1 MLGKALSRAGALA
14 AAVCAFSLGADDAG
28 ATTFCVP
35 SFSAACP
42 NSGGNVAEAD
52 LEQAMSLEATDGKA
66 DEIRL
71 AAGTFTEAAAPYEP
85 VGGSGETLEPTGSDP
100 LTVVGAG
107 PAASVITSVATSNVF
122 IVNLDFN
129 NTRQITL
136 KDLTV
141 RVPASAADGLG
152 AALQIHGDTL
162 ENVDL
167 VSRNDESDGI
177 ASAVGSGNVFRD
189 GEIRGEAGGSIGDAV
204 HGGSAVGGSLLV
216 EDAVLSGASWGLVS
230 ADAGSTLPARRVS
243 EIGTRVY
250 GAIATRGTLIVEN
263 STMRIDDGIG
273 LYASAD
279 ANSSLLHADHVTIVN
294 SGGSG
299 PALEA
304 KKFSGTAG
312 SAQIEVS
319 NSVLRGFGFGSGY
332 RLETPIGPGVG
343 QIGVEARYSD
353 LPLTGTNVNGA
364 VDLSTGN
371 ADVDPLLNADLSLP
385 AGSPAVDAGDPASGG
400 LDSDFAGAPRPR
412 DGNGDGSA
420 IRDQGAFEYQPPTA
434 VVDPVGSGEP
444 GATRSQNVKPAPQ
457 TSIAKGPGRRLAEG
471 VAKFRFR
478 SSEPGSRF
486 ACMLDKRK
494 AKPCRSPKSY
504 TGLKPGRHVFKV
516 WATDAGGNKDPTPA
530 KRSFR
535 VPTA

>member
-1 MLGKALSRAGALA
+1 MLGKGLSRAGALA
-14 AAVCAFSLGADDAG
+14 VTVCALSLGADDAG

-35 SFSAACP
+35 SFSPACP

-52 LEQAMSLEATDGKA
+52 LEQAMSLQAVDGEA

-107 PAASVITSVATSNVF
+107 PAVSVITSVATGNVF

-162 ENVDL
+162 ENVDV

-189 GEIRGEAGGSIGDAV
+189 GEVRGEAGGSIGDAL

-230 ADAGSTLPARRVS
+230 ADAGSTLTARRVS
-243 EIGTRVY
+243 EIGTRAY

-294 SGGSG
+294 DGGIG

-319 NSVLRGFGFGSGY
+319 NSILRGFGSGY
-332 RLETPIGPGVG
+332 RLERPIGPGVG

-353 LPLTGTNVNGA
+353 LLLTGTNVNGA

-371 ADVDPLLNADLSLP
+371 ADVDPLLNADLTLP
-385 AGSPAVDAGDPASGG
+385 PGSPAIDAGDPASGG

-420 IRDQGAFEYQPPTA
+420 VRDQGAFEYQPPTP
-434 VVDPVGSGEP
+434 VVDPSDP
-444 GATRSQNVKPAPQ
+444 GTGDTTPPQ
-457 TSIAKGPGRRLAEG
+457 TTIAKGPGRRLAKG

-486 ACMLDKRK
+486 ACKLDKRK

-530 KRSFR
+530 KRRFR
-535 VPTA
+535 VPAA

>member
-1 MLGKALSRAGALA
+1 MLGKGLSRAGALA
-14 AAVCAFSLGADDAG
+14 IAACALSLGADDAG

-52 LEQAMSLEATDGKA
+52 LEQAMSLQATDGKA

-85 VGGSGETLEPTGSDP
+85 AGGSGETLEPTGSDP
-100 LTVVGAG
+100 LTVIGAG
-107 PAASVITSVATSNVF
+107 PAASVITSVATGNVF

-162 ENVDL
+162 ENVDV

-177 ASAVGSGNVFRD
+177 ASAVGPGNVFRD
-189 GEIRGEAGGSIGDAV
+189 GEVRGEAGGSIGDALR
-204 HGGSAVGGSLLV
+204 GGSAVGGSLLV

-230 ADAGSTLPARRVS
+230 SDAGSALTARRVT
-243 EIGTRVY
+243 EIGTRTY

-273 LYASAD
+273 LYAGAD

-312 SAQIEVS
+312 NAQIEVS
-319 NSVLRGFGFGSGY
+319 NSILRGFGSGY

-353 LPLTGTNVNGA
+353 LPLAGTSVNGA
-364 VDLSTGN
+364 VDFSTGN

-412 DGNGDGSA
+412 DGNGDGNA
-420 IRDQGAFEYQPPTA
+420 IRDQGAFEYQPPA
-434 VVDPVGSGEP
+434 PVVDPPGPGES
-444 GATRSQNVKPAPQ
+444 GATPSQKVKTAPQ
-457 TSIAKGPGRRLAEG
+457 TRIAKGPGKALAKG
-471 VAKFRFR
+471 MAKFRFR

-486 ACMLDKRK
+486 ACKLDKRK
-494 AKPCRSPKSY
+494 PKPCRSPKSY
-504 TGLKPGRHVFKV
+504 AGLKPGRHVFKV
-516 WATDAGGNKDPTPA
+516 WATDAGGNKDLTPA
-530 KRSFR
+530 KRRFK
-535 VPTA
+535 VPAA